1 MRIYTVKENHVGS
14 AVSKILDYR
23 KKDLNEIFSAG
34 ENKESCAEYNPW
46 KTFFFLTDKLLL
58 NSCA

>member
-1 MRIYTVKENHVGS
+1 MRNYTVKKNHVGS

-34 ENKESCAEYNPW
+34 ENKESCAEYTPLEN
-46 KTFFFLTDKLLL
+46 FFLL
-58 NSCA
+58 NRQTSFK